1 MIVNFV
7 QFPGISSAQGQ
18 PGAFIGGVKARS
30 RGPTSLSLR
39 ERESVSFI
47 ICLSSFDVSLTFD
60 V

>member
-18 PGAFIGGVKARS
+18 PGVFIGVKARS
-30 RGPTSLSLR
+30 PYPHHWG
-39 ERESVSFI
+39 RESVSFI
-47 ICLSSFDVSLTFD
+47 ICLSSFDARLTFD

>member
-18 PGAFIGGVKARS
+18 PGVFIGVKARS

-39 ERESVSFI
+39 ERECKFYNLSVI
-47 ICLSSFDVSLTFD
+47 I
-60 V
+60 

>member
-7 QFPGISSAQGQ
+7 QFPGIASARGIHWCQGQ
-18 PGAFIGGVKARS
+18 GSGA
-30 RGPTSLSLR
+30 PTSLSL

-47 ICLSSFDVSLTFD
+47 ICLSSFDVNLTFD

>member
-18 PGAFIGGVKARS
+18 PGVFIGVKARS